1 MNNYGESSVM
11 TWRHKCK
18 GELRSNRA
26 AATQNC
32 LENTTADIWE
42 YRTHRPLQKHERTGK
57 EYGCFPFV

>member
-11 TWRHKCK
+11 TWRHKCE

-42 YRTHRPLQKHERTGK
+42 YRTHVNGTVSTQMV
-57 EYGCFPFV
+57 FP

>member
-11 TWRHKCK
+11 TWRHKCE

-42 YRTHRPLQKHERTGK
+42 YRTHVNGTVSTRMV
-57 EYGCFPFV
+57 FP